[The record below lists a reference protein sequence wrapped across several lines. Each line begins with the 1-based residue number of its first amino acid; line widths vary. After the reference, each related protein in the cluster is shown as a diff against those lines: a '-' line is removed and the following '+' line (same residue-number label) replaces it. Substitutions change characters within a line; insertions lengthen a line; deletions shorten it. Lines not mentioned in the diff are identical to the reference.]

1 MTVGIVDYGVGNLGS
16 IINMFRY
23 LGIASQVV
31 STPDEV
37 TRAERLVLPGV
48 GSFDRAVQRLDEL
61 GLSDPLRHRAGA
73 GTPVLGVCLGMQ
85 LLGRS
90 SEEGR
95 LPGLGLVDAR
105 FVRVQVP
112 EGGRLKVP
120 HMGWNHVSA
129 TPDAWLLA
137 GVPEPMRFYF
147 AHSFTARCSDESDV
161 IATTEY
167 AQQRLVAVYGHGNV
181 VGAQFHPEKSHT
193 YGMQVLRNFAE
204 RAPV

>member
-1 MTVGIVDYGVGNLGS
+1 MDV
-16 IINMFRY
+16 
-23 LGIASQVV
+23 
-31 STPDEV
+31 
-37 TRAERLVLPGV
+37 
-48 GSFDRAVQRLDEL
+48 
-61 GLSDPLRHRAGA
+61 LRHRGGA
-73 GTPVLGVCLGMQ
+73 GTPVLGMCLGMQ
-85 LLGRS
+85 LLGWS

-95 LPGLGLVDAR
+95 CRASACGR
-105 FVRVQVP
+105 SFVRVQVP

-137 GVPEPMRFYF
+137 GVPEPMRYYF